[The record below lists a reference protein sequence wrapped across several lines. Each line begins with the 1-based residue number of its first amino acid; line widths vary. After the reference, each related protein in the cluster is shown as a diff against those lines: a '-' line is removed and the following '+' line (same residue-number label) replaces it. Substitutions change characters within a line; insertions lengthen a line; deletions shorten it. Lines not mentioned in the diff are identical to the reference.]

1 LDISK
6 VLGVSS
12 YRVLIAATLFS
23 IANLP
28 IQVAQLFLLGKINY
42 PTIGIFQVP
51 WYIAIGGVIS
61 GGIFCL
67 WAAGYVM
74 EYFKVPQHQNTI
86 SNKNNVQMTEILE
99 RLERIEKRLNER
111 TP

>member
-1 LDISK
+1 MDISK
-6 VLGVSS
+6 FLGVSS
-12 YRVLIAATLFS
+12 YRILIAATIFS

-51 WYIAIGGVIS
+51 WYIATGGVIS

-67 WAAGYVM
+67 WATGYVM
-74 EYFKVPQHQNTI
+74 EYFRVPQHQNQI
-86 SNKNNVQMTEILE
+86 SNRNNPEISEILE
-99 RLERIEKRLNER
+99 RLRRIEGKLK
-111 TP
+111 